1 MNGSFSLK
9 QLIDDMGFE
18 VVYLAKDYEEVEIE
32 SNELNRPGLQLF
44 GYFRKYVSERIQ
56 IIGGAEWQFC
66 NDLTHEKR
74 CQVLEPIFASHIPV
88 VIFSRGNAVFKEA
101 VDLAKKYDRT
111 ILTTKATTS
120 RLVNQLINYTDVLLA
135 PSMRVHGILMDIY
148 GVGVLLTG
156 PSGVGKS
163 ETALD
168 LLVNGHKLIS
178 DDSVIIRR
186 LDEQLHGTSPKVTQH
201 FMEIR
206 GVGIIDVQ
214 RIFGV
219 GCVMEEKEID
229 LIVHLEPW
237 NENISYDR
245 LGEKSQY
252 GQYLGIE
259 VPMMTI
265 PVKSGRNTSMVIE
278 VATKN
283 FKLKDLGYNAAVAL
297 NDRVMNEISR
307 RKKIAKKVSVT

>member
-1 MNGSFSLK
+1 
-9 QLIDDMGFE
+9 
-18 VVYLAKDYEEVEIE
+18 
-32 SNELNRPGLQLF
+32 
-44 GYFRKYVSERIQ
+44 
-56 IIGGAEWQFC
+56 
-66 NDLTHEKR
+66 
-74 CQVLEPIFASHIPV
+74 
-88 VIFSRGNAVFKEA
+88 
-101 VDLAKKYDRT
+101 
-111 ILTTKATTS
+111 
-120 RLVNQLINYTDVLLA
+120 
-135 PSMRVHGILMDIY
+135 MRVHGILMDIY

-259 VPMMTI
+259 VPLMTI

-283 FKLKDLGYNAAVAL
+283 FKLKDLGYNAALAL
-297 NDRVMNEISR
+297 NDRLTKEINR
-307 RKKIAKKVSVT
+307 RKKNH

>member
-1 MNGSFSLK
+1 MNGCFSLK
-9 QLIDDMGFE
+9 QLIDDMGFD
-18 VVYLAKDYEEVEIE
+18 VVYLAKNYEHVEIE

-66 NDLTHEKR
+66 NDLSEAKR
-74 CQVLEPIFASHIPV
+74 YKVLEPIFASNIPV
-88 VIFSRGNAVFKEA
+88 MIFSRGNAVFKEA
-101 VDLAKKYDRT
+101 IDLAKKYERT

-168 LLVNGHKLIS
+168 LLVDGHKLIS

-186 LDEQLHGTSPKVTQH
+186 MDEQLHGTSPKVTQH

-206 GVGIIDVQ
+206 GVGVIDVQ

-245 LGEKSQY
+245 LGEKIQH

-259 VPMMTI
+259 VPLMNI

-283 FKLKDLGYNAAVAL
+283 FKLKDLGYNAAATL
-297 NDRVMNEISR
+297 NDRLIKEINKR
-307 RKKIAKKVSVT
+307 RKENS

>member
-1 MNGSFSLK
+1 MNGCFSLK
-9 QLIDDMGFE
+9 QLIDDMGFD
-18 VVYLAKDYEEVEIE
+18 VVYLAKNYEHVEIE

-66 NDLTHEKR
+66 NDLSEAKR
-74 CQVLEPIFASHIPV
+74 YKVLEPIFASNIPV
-88 VIFSRGNAVFKEA
+88 MIFSRGNAVFKEA
-101 VDLAKKYDRT
+101 IDLAKKYERT

-168 LLVNGHKLIS
+168 LLVDGHKLIS

-186 LDEQLHGTSPKVTQH
+186 MDEQLHGTSPKVTQH

-206 GVGIIDVQ
+206 GVGVIDVQ

-237 NENISYDR
+237 NESISYDR
-245 LGEKSQY
+245 LGEKIQH

-259 VPMMTI
+259 VPLMNI

-278 VATKN
+278 VGTKN
-283 FKLKDLGYNAAVAL
+283 FIVKDLGYNAAETL
-297 NDRVMNEISR
+297 NDRLIKEINKR
-307 RKKIAKKVSVT
+307 RKENS

>member
-88 VIFSRGNAVFKEA
+88 MIFSRGNAVFKEA

-307 RKKIAKKVSVT
+307 RKKNSYKS

>member
-56 IIGGAEWQFC
+56 IIGGAKWQFC

-88 VIFSRGNAVFKEA
+88 MIFSRGNAVFKEA

-307 RKKIAKKVSVT
+307 RKKNS

>member
-18 VVYLAKDYEEVEIE
+18 VVYLAKGYEEVEIE

-74 CQVLEPIFASHIPV
+74 YQVLEPIFASHIPV
-88 VIFSRGNAVFKEA
+88 MIFSRGNTVFDEA
-101 VDLAKKYDRT
+101 IDLAKKYNRT

-245 LGEKSQY
+245 LGEKSRY

-259 VPMMTI
+259 VPLMTI

-283 FKLKDLGYNAAVAL
+283 FKLKDLGYNAALAL
-297 NDRVMNEISR
+297 NDRLTKEINR
-307 RKKIAKKVSVT
+307 RKKNH

>member
-1 MNGSFSLK
+1 MNGCFSLK
-9 QLIDDMGFE
+9 QLIDDMGFD
-18 VVYLAKDYEEVEIE
+18 VVYLAKNYEHVEIE

-66 NDLTHEKR
+66 NDLSEAKR
-74 CQVLEPIFASHIPV
+74 YKVLEPIFASNIPV
-88 VIFSRGNAVFKEA
+88 MIFSRGNAVFKEA
-101 VDLAKKYDRT
+101 IDLAKKYERT
-111 ILTTKATTS
+111 ILATKATTS

-168 LLVNGHKLIS
+168 LLVDGHKLIS

-186 LDEQLHGTSPKVTQH
+186 MDEQLHGTSPKVTQH

-206 GVGIIDVQ
+206 GVGVIDVQ

-237 NENISYDR
+237 NESISYDR
-245 LGEKSQY
+245 LGEKIQH

-259 VPMMTI
+259 VPLMNI

-283 FKLKDLGYNAAVAL
+283 FKLKDLGYNAAATL
-297 NDRVMNEISR
+297 NDRLIKEINKR
-307 RKKIAKKVSVT
+307 RKENS

>member
-88 VIFSRGNAVFKEA
+88 MIFSRGNAVFKEA
-101 VDLAKKYDRT
+101 VGLAKKYDRT

-307 RKKIAKKVSVT
+307 RKKNS

>member
-88 VIFSRGNAVFKEA
+88 MIFSRGNAVFKEV

-307 RKKIAKKVSVT
+307 RKKNS

>member
-88 VIFSRGNAVFKEA
+88 MIFSRGNAVFKEA

-186 LDEQLHGTSPKVTQH
+186 LDEQLHVTSPKVTQH

-307 RKKIAKKVSVT
+307 RKKNS

>member
-1 MNGSFSLK
+1 MNGCFSLK
-9 QLIDDMGFE
+9 QLIDDMGFD
-18 VVYLAKDYEEVEIE
+18 VVYLAKNYEHVEIE

-66 NDLTHEKR
+66 NDLSEAKR
-74 CQVLEPIFASHIPV
+74 YKVLEPIFASNIPV
-88 VIFSRGNAVFKEA
+88 MIFSRGNAVFKEA
-101 VDLAKKYDRT
+101 IDLAKKYERT

-168 LLVNGHKLIS
+168 LLVDGHKLIS

-186 LDEQLHGTSPKVTQH
+186 MDEQLHGTSPKVTQH

-206 GVGIIDVQ
+206 GVGVIDVQ

-237 NENISYDR
+237 NESISYDR
-245 LGEKSQY
+245 LGEKIQH

-259 VPMMTI
+259 VPLMNI

-283 FKLKDLGYNAAVAL
+283 FKLKDLGYNAAATL
-297 NDRVMNEISR
+297 NDRLIKEINKR
-307 RKKIAKKVSVT
+307 RKENS